1 MKNCPKVS
9 CALPLQKGRRQK
21 PGSGSVK
28 ITGNISTVLHH
39 ISWPNLVALQGPHA
53 QHKFKKFIHIYSIFF
68 LKAISVILEVLIS
81 KDKIMMICIIII
93 LLFIN
98 YTEKLCN
105 GRNMFKDLKKKLD
118 FNKKPHIKS
127 NTQNTL

>member
-1 MKNCPKVS
+1 M
-9 CALPLQKGRRQK
+9 ALE
-21 PGSGSVK
+21 
-28 ITGNISTVLHH
+28 
-39 ISWPNLVALQGPHA
+39 GPHA
-53 QHKFKKFIHIYSIFF
+53 QHKFKKFIHIHSIFF
-68 LKAISVILEVLIS
+68 PKAISVILEVLIS
-81 KDKIMMICIIII
+81 KDKIMMICIII